1 MSNNPKPIGRY
12 GRKLTFRELRDGLN
26 EFPESSLDLPVCVY
40 SHRDGSN
47 YAVSV
52 LSMYDDDEPHSAD
65 NPMSFDLYD
74 EDN

>member
-52 LSMYDDDEPHSAD
+52 LSMYDDDELHGTD

>member
-1 MSNNPKPIGRY
+1 MSNNPEPIGRY

-52 LSMYDDDEPHSAD
+52 LSMYDDDEPHGTD